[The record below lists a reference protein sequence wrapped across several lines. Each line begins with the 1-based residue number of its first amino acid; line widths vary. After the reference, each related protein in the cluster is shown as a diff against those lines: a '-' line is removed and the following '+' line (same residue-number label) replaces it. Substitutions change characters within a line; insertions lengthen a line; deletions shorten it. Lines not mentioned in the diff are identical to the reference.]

1 MDIIGS
7 ADLRGDR
14 QWHRQNAGEEIHQHG
29 GTQARGV
36 GDDGV
41 LVGEENAAF
50 HGAAHGAQCFVQG
63 LDALQWPRG
72 RHDPRGKLDR
82 GELHGAENRSLK

>member
-7 ADLRGDR
+7 ADLGGDR
-14 QWHRQNAGEEIHQHG
+14 QWHRQHAGEEIHQHG

-41 LVGEENAAF
+41 LVGEEISAPHPAVTLRFTVPAA
-50 HGAAHGAQCFVQG
+50 
-63 LDALQWPRG
+63 
-72 RHDPRGKLDR
+72 
-82 GELHGAENRSLK
+82 LKTTLSWQ